1 MPGSFFCGGALHG
14 RPATARV
21 YAALDDE
28 QKARLLRDLTLSK
41 SQAREGDRAAERLER
56 RSRQRGISDA
66 VHDGEANAWTNIC
79 EPLTEALRGW
89 PICEIERRV
98 GLSPPQ
104 RVHYTNSLPR
114 LSKSPTRWPVP
125 APPRP
130 RSAKTAFLLASHQL
144 RVCAPGLELGT
155 R

>member
-28 QKARLLRDLTLSK
+28 QKARLLRDLTLSR
-41 SQAREGDRAAERLER
+41 SQAREGERAAERLER
-56 RSRQRGISDA
+56 RSRWRRISGA
-66 VHDGEANAWTNIC
+66 AHDGEANAWTNIC

-98 GLSPPQ
+98 GLSQPQ
-104 RVHYTNSLPR
+104 RVTLDELVSSSLKVADT
-114 LSKSPTRWPVP
+114 LEG
-125 APPRP
+125 AC
-130 RSAKTAFLLASHQL
+130 
-144 RVCAPGLELGT
+144 RVCP
-155 R
+155 